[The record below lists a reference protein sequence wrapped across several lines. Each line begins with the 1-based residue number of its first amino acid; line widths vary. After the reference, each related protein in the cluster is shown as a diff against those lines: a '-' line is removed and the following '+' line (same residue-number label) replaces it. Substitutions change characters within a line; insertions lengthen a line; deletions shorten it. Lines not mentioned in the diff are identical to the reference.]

1 MLASSW
7 GVFAVTVDGLLL
19 LLLVAMSYLFL
30 TEKLPVDLT
39 AFTAASLV
47 LLYGALAMEE
57 AYRAIEWRAF

>member
-1 MLASSW
+1 M
-7 GVFAVTVDGLLL
+7 TVDGLLL